1 VVLLFF
7 TGPLSLLPGV
17 ALSAIVFLIGI
28 RLIDLPGMRDLYRLQ
43 RNEFVIASL
52 TVITVALVGVMQG
65 IVLAVVLSLIDQVR
79 HTYRPRTRLWCPDP
93 TGRGFQTVP
102 VAPGVF
108 AAPGILA
115 YRFEANLFYANA
127 DRFLEEILD
136 LITRDA
142 STIRALVVD
151 ATGIDDVDYSAAKTL
166 LQLRHELS
174 RRGILL
180 TFVVSSSHLLKIL
193 ARFGIGMD
201 APVHHSV
208 KKAIRSLAQ
217 QLSG

>member
-1 VVLLFF
+1 V
-7 TGPLSLLPGV
+7 GLSLV
-17 ALSAIVFLIGI
+17 
-28 RLIDLPGMRDLYRLQ
+28 
-43 RNEFVIASL
+43 
-52 TVITVALVGVMQG
+52 
-65 IVLAVVLSLIDQVR
+65 DQVR

-93 TGRGFQTVP
+93 AGQGFQTVP

-136 LITRDA
+136 LITRNA
-142 STIRALVVD
+142 SPIRALVVD

-166 LQLRHELS
+166 LQLRHELC